1 MVNDIN
7 YKQSYFR
14 NLLVWKML
22 IISSGYFVVHQ
33 SGTPSNYV
41 QFTVD
46 HKIQCAFSFIVNV
59 INW

>member
-33 SGTPSNYV
+33 WHT
-41 QFTVD
+41 
-46 HKIQCAFSFIVNV
+46 
-59 INW
+59 